1 MIKYLALLCSIFILN
16 ISCAELGKTTVQNN
30 NNNNINIQNNKNN
43 NRIKNLKKKNN
54 NNTVNIAILPGGAN
68 NSYTSLYLMKKF
80 EDATKISSG
89 SLFDQFWGISG
100 GSIIASMFG
109 SGSFNEAQDALD
121 AFKKAAPQILN
132 IENLLP
138 KDIFSLIGDPN
149 ALTNIL
155 EDNNNSRREN
165 FKNILEEQI
174 PNCEFNK
181 DNKNKMVII
190 ASVDK
195 KPIYYA
201 DDAINLDGYA
211 RIINPISC
219 SDAVINSS
227 NWQIPPNDIKKMI
240 PMAARFINQ
249 DLSLFKKA
257 VVEYDNNKYFI
268 VDGFYANGLDA
279 NSPLPLAVE
288 YAKKESLNDKK
299 VYNLVV
305 FDNGG
310 PANQAYRDTLNL
322 TNNMTT
328 IKKDDSIINIFILS
342 INDPKFFNNLVISDD
357 ASFTYREN
365 LVDNWVNSQAEEFTK
380 AVEILTNKQEN

>member
-1 MIKYLALLCSIFILN
+1 MIKYLVLFCSIFILN
-16 ISCAELGKTTVQNN
+16 TSCIDSNKTTAQNISSDN
-30 NNNNINIQNNKNN
+30 DK
-43 NRIKNLKKKNN
+43 IKNLTKKNN

-80 EDATKISSG
+80 EDATKISTG
-89 SLFDQFWGISG
+89 SLFDQFWGVSG

-109 SGSFNEAQDALD
+109 SGSFNEAQNALD

-132 IENLLP
+132 IKNLLP
-138 KDIFSLIGDPN
+138 KDIFSLIADPN
-149 ALTNIL
+149 ALTDIL

-165 FKNILEEQI
+165 FKNILEQQI

-190 ASVDK
+190 ASFDK
-195 KPIYYA
+195 KPVYYA
-201 DDAINLDGYA
+201 DNTINLDVYA
-211 RIINPISC
+211 RITNPTKC

-227 NWQIPPNDIKKMI
+227 NWQIPPTYIKKMM
-240 PMAARFINQ
+240 PMTAGFIKQ

-257 VVEYDNNKYFI
+257 LVEFDNNKHFI
-268 VDGFYANGLDA
+268 LDGSHANGLDA

-328 IKKDDSIINIFILS
+328 IKDDDSIINIFILS
-342 INDPKFFNNLVISDD
+342 INDPKFFDNLVISDD